1 MRVRVRVIADN
12 FQNTAGQPRAMGRVY
27 SGPAPATK
35 SSKFKRSKS
44 SYINFLPQ
52 LEDKL
57 LNSAVQLA
65 LHRRTRR
72 RPQQTVALQWEGNYL
87 AQTRFLS
94 LQTIAS
100 TSIRS
105 CDGTRNLHDVHDAKK
120 VLVPGV
126 ELDLSSLTALQRL
139 PQERYFPSHFILC
152 CTSQTGFYLKNKQN
166 NPQSILLQK
175 KKIENFNCL

>member
-1 MRVRVRVIADN
+1 MKIIYNLVRVRVRVIADN
-12 FQNTAGQPRAMGRVY
+12 FENTAGQPSAMGRVY

-44 SYINFLPQ
+44 SYIDFLLQP
-52 LEDKL
+52 EDKL

-94 LQTIAS
+94 LQNIAS

-105 CDGTRNLHDVHDAKK
+105 CDGTRNLDDVHDAKK
-120 VLVPGV
+120 VHVLVPGV
-126 ELDLSSLTALQRL
+126 ELDLNSLTALQRL
-139 PQERYFPSHFILC
+139 PQERYFPFTLYPLLH
-152 CTSQTGFYLKNKQN
+152 
-166 NPQSILLQK
+166 NPNSILPEK
-175 KKIENFNCL
+175 